1 MWRRSA
7 TRLEASGR
15 KKRNDAH
22 FKISPARTGATPQ
35 YRAGPPSAALQCTAR
50 GPRRQPVVP
59 RPPTRIAPDRA
70 ASPVG
75 RRRAGSDGRCR
86 SGRAIDPHSNILEQA
101 AERHANFP
109 VGDSKIAFAD
119 AQFARPTPTS
129 PSMRRWRS
137 STNFS
142 VSGSRRRFSAQSC
155 ARKMFSCS
163 AAFRSDRNAIC
174 AGIRSRI
181 SSIVNGVAA
190 ASAVSKRSVNP
201 QSQKRRGLVSRTI
214 SSRFASAFLAF
225 TFWFS
230 SSIDCSTGSRRRRKN
245 TRALSRTIFSSGL
258 LGISA

>member
-181 SSIVNGVAA
+181 SSDCQWRRSGIGRIED
-190 ASAVSKRSVNP
+190 VSQSSVPEEAWVGFADNLIEVRFSFP
-201 QSQKRRGLVSRTI
+201 RLHLLV
-214 SSRFASAFLAF
+214 FE
-225 TFWFS
+225 
-230 SSIDCSTGSRRRRKN
+230 
-245 TRALSRTIFSSGL
+245 
-258 LGISA
+258 